1 MVTVWY
7 SASRIEKAG
16 PAAGPHTEGGSAVTG
31 TGTGFDLAVIGSG
44 AAAFAAAIAA
54 TAKGKSVV
62 LVEHGTTG
70 GTCVNVGCVPS
81 KALLAAAEARHGA
94 QGAGRFPGI
103 AASAGPV
110 GFPALIGGKDALV
123 DQLRAEKYTDLATEY
138 GFGIVHGTA
147 TFTDGPALEVALNGG
162 GTRRIEA
169 AHYLIAT
176 GSAPWA
182 PPVDGLEQAGYLTS
196 TTAMELDRLPES
208 MAVVGGNAVGL
219 EQAQLFARLGTAV
232 TVIEAL
238 DRLAPFEEPEI
249 SAALEDVLSDEG
261 ITVHTGAALAAVRR
275 EETGYTLTATCSG
288 GGQDLSLPAEQLLIA
303 TGRRPV
309 TAGLNLDAVGV
320 KTGPRGEI
328 VVDEYL
334 RTTAERIWAAGDVT
348 GHPQF
353 VYVAAAHGTL
363 VADNALDGQM
373 RTLDYTALPR
383 VTFTSPAIAAVGM
396 TDAQAAEQQIPC
408 DCRTLPLAYVPRALA
423 SRDIRGLVKLVADA
437 RTGRLLGAH
446 VLADGAGD
454 IITAATYAITAGMTV
469 EQIAHTWAPYLTM
482 AEGLK
487 LAAQTFTSDV
497 AKLSCCAG

>member
-1 MVTVWY
+1 
-7 SASRIEKAG
+7 
-16 PAAGPHTEGGSAVTG
+16 VTG
-31 TGTGFDLAVIGSG
+31 ARTGFELAVIGSG
-44 AAAFAAAIAA
+44 SAAFAAAIAA
-54 TAKGKSVV
+54 RTKGNSVV
-62 LVEHGTTG
+62 LVEAGTTG

-94 QGAGRFPGI
+94 QVADRFPGI
-103 AASAGPV
+103 AASAGPA
-110 GFPALIGGKDALV
+110 GFRAMIGGKDALV
-123 DQLRAEKYTDLATEY
+123 EQLRVEKYTNLAAEY
-138 GFGIVHGTA
+138 GFEIVHGTA
-147 TFTDGPALEVALNGG
+147 SFADGPALEVALNGG

-182 PPVDGLEQAGYLTS
+182 PPVEGLEQAGYLTS
-196 TTAMELDRLPES
+196 TTAMELDYLPES
-208 MAVVGGNAVGL
+208 MIVVGGNAVGL
-219 EQAQLFARLGTAV
+219 EQAQLFARLGTQV

-249 SAALEDVLSDEG
+249 SAALESVLADEG
-261 ITVHTGAALAAVRR
+261 ISVHTGTALSPVRR
-275 EETGYTLTATCSG
+275 DATGYTLTATRG
-288 GGQDLSLPAEQLLIA
+288 GDEQYLSLRAEQLLIA
-303 TGRRPV
+303 TGRRPA
-309 TAGLNLDAVGV
+309 TARLNLDTAGV

-328 VVDEYL
+328 LVDEYL

-363 VADNALDGQM
+363 VADNALDGAE

-383 VTFTSPAIAAVGM
+383 VTFTSPAIASVGM
-396 TDAQAAEQQIPC
+396 TDAQVAEAGIPC

-423 SRDIRGLVKLVADA
+423 NRDTRGLVKLVTDA
-437 RTGRLLGAH
+437 TTGRLLGAH
-446 VLADGAGD
+446 ALADGAGD
-454 IITAATYAITAGMTV
+454 IITAATYAISAGMTV
-469 EQIAHTWAPYLTM
+469 DQIAHTWAPYLTM

-487 LAAQTFTSDV
+487 LAAQTFTTDV